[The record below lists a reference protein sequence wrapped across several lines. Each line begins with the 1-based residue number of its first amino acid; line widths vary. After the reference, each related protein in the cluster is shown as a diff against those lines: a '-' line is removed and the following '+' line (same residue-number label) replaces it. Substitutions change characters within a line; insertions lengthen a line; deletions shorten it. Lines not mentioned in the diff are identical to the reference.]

1 MKKFRVFATL
11 IVVALC
17 TTTIFTSCNND
28 DDDDNGNGY
37 FEIRATNVIGN
48 TSGIATARAVIF
60 DYYDCYKTFTVGKAP
75 FQNNGF
81 TLRFT
86 NEVPASFL
94 SPITKEFPSNLVS
107 DRNARVTTF
116 AYSVPFAFDSSGNQ
130 IGFFGFENERGN
142 EHFWTFWIYADRDV
156 TIIGTSSGDEFNL
169 NLRRGWNTI
178 YGHSNYSTDV
188 HRVTS
193 QRPPNAN
200 LQWQFFG

>member
-48 TSGIATARAVIF
+48 TSGIATARAVI
-60 DYYDCYKTFTVGKAP
+60 YDDNGNGVFTIGQAP

-81 TLRFT
+81 TLRLT
-86 NEVPASFL
+86 NEIPTSFL
-94 SPITKEFPSNLVS
+94 FPITEEFPANLVS
-107 DRNARVTTF
+107 DRNARVIDF
-116 AYSVPFAFDSSGNQ
+116 APLAYDSAGNE
-130 IGFFGFENERGN
+130 IGIFWLSYGRGN
-142 EHFWTFWIYADRDV
+142 EGFWAWWIYADRDV

-169 NLRRGWNTI
+169 NLRRGWNTV
-178 YGHSNYSTDV
+178 YGYSNESTDV
-188 HRVTS
+188 HRITS
-193 QRPPNAN
+193 QRPIGAN
-200 LQWQFFG
+200 LQWHFLVDF